1 MSTLASAAGGL
12 SGFLGGDDDAQ
23 PSRERSVSIAVRCR
37 PLRPGESA
45 ESACTPED
53 SASTTCSMT
62 SSDTCSKAS
71 ERITDPALAATAQ
84 MPTKG
89 AARVG
94 WRRGRRRWGGADAD

>member
-1 MSTLASAAGGL
+1 MRRPPQGGASSSARGAQQRAAGWT
-12 SGFLGGDDDAQ
+12 
-23 PSRERSVSIAVRCR
+23 ERPAAEEAGTEA
-37 PLRPGESA
+37 GESA